1 MQSLSIIDQVE
12 FYGRLYDGVGGGE
25 GGTNLTP
32 NITFK
37 LGEFT
42 KEDSIENQPRISL
55 YL

>member
-1 MQSLSIIDQVE
+1 MDVCMMGWG
-12 FYGRLYDGVGGGE
+12 GRGGGK
-25 GGTNLTP
+25 NLTP